1 MTNMDKKIEKL
12 ATKENAK
19 EYAQSGDLRYV
30 FCCDLL
36 EVSVDGFTTEQ
47 WVNELEDRFDAINGE
62 AFEKNE
68 WNKGV

>member
-1 MTNMDKKIEKL
+1 MMTPSDKHRFWTNKINEL
-12 ATKENAK
+12 ATPANAK

-47 WVNELEDRFDAINGE
+47 WVNELEDRFDAING
-62 AFEKNE
+62 
-68 WNKGV
+68 V

>member
-1 MTNMDKKIEKL
+1 MMTPADKHRFWTNKLDKL
-12 ATKENAK
+12 ATLANAK

-47 WVNELEDRFDAINGE
+47 WVNALEDRFDAING
-62 AFEKNE
+62 
-68 WNKGV
+68 V